1 MKRPQSY
8 CVTRSPLSRYG
19 ADVVEVSGNRVKVVA
34 YRSHVLEA
42 LELVDKLRLQA
53 HRRKG

>member
-8 CVTRSPLSRYG
+8 RVAPSPLSRYG
-19 ADVVEVSGNRVKVVA
+19 ADVVEVNGNRTRVVA

-42 LELVDKLRLQA
+42 LELADKLRLQA